1 MNNSQPFKR
10 KKLFIQPAFQRKFI
24 LWGMA
29 AIVFASVL
37 SAALL
42 YFLLTAVYESQN
54 QSAHIIL
61 VESWHR
67 LGVAIL
73 LANFVAL
80 LVGLVIVAA
89 VVLYRSHKIAGPL
102 YRFCRTFEKVG
113 QGDFSEPL
121 QLRKNDELNEVAE
134 AIENMIQQLNQQRSR
149 QQQLLQSALDI
160 IEKTETQDLDNNQTQ
175 ASLAS
180 VKQLLNQL
188 QEQ

>member
-1 MNNSQPFKR
+1 MNNSQSFKR

-29 AIVFASVL
+29 AIVLASVL

-67 LGVAIL
+67 LGLAIL

-80 LVGLVIVAA
+80 LVGLIVVAT

-102 YRFCRTFEKVG
+102 YRFCRIFEKVG

-121 QLRKNDELNEVAE
+121 QLRKNDELGEVAK
-134 AIENMIQQLNQQRSR
+134 AIQNMVQQLAQQRSQ
-149 QQQLLQSALDI
+149 QQQLLQSALESI
-160 IEKTETQDLDNNQTQ
+160 AKIEVQHLDERQIQ
-175 ASLAS
+175 SSLAS
-180 VKQLLNQL
+180 VKQLLKQL
-188 QEQ
+188 QQK